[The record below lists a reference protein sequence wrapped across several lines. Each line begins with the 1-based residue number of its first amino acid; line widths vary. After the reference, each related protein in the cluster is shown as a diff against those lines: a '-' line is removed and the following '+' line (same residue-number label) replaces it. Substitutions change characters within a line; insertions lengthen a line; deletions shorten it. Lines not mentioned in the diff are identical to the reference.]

1 MKWNKKST
9 PHLKKQCDLNAE
21 VILPLQENHSP
32 YDVFT
37 AVTNLDQLL
46 QIIVDESNRYAQQKG
61 REFQTNVEEMRAFLG
76 INFIMTINK
85 LPTIKSYWQC
95 NQFLGNEGIRSVISR
110 TRFEEILR
118 NLHFADNNQDDKTD
132 KAYKDP

>member
-1 MKWNKKST
+1 M
-9 PHLKKQCDLNAE
+9 
-21 VILPLQENHSP
+21 
-32 YDVFT
+32 
-37 AVTNLDQLL
+37 L
-46 QIIVDESNRYAQQKG
+46 QIIVDDSNRYAQQKG